1 MHFDCIIRNGQV
13 VDGSGTRPPFRGDV
27 AVQGDRIAAVGDL
40 AGAQATTTVDA
51 KNRVISPGF
60 VDVHVH
66 SEIALL
72 GLGNEQTRHRD
83 RLAGVR
89 QGITTNLMSPDGFG
103 WAALPPQ
110 AAGEM
115 WRYTQFVYAEAGL
128 SPDWPNVQDYLA
140 LFGGRTPINVC
151 PQVPHGSVR
160 LQAVG
165 WSPRQATPRELEV
178 MARGVRRWLDA
189 GAGAICLGLDYQPGA
204 NADLNELVTLAQVVA
219 ELGGIYAAHTRNQV
233 LGRAGAWRET
243 ISVARQARIPVHISH
258 ERVDR
263 ETAPLLDQ
271 VDREQI
277 DLSFESYLYPAGMTH
292 LALYLPLDVQVG
304 SLDDMLARM
313 RDPQVRARSIAHLR
327 SRLGTVGDQIVG
339 YTGSGRYVGMT
350 LAQAAQS
357 AGQPWAE
364 FVYDLILA
372 EQGIECSI
380 VPWAITGEE
389 REQALQQTAQHPR
402 SMIASDG
409 IYGVPHPHPRGHGCF
424 ARVLRRYVREL
435 GLLSLEQALYKM
447 SGFPAQRFGLA
458 DRGRIA
464 VGKAADLVLFDPQ
477 TVADRSTWQAPRR
490 PPVGVEWVMVNGEW
504 VIQQGRPTGKL
515 PGRVLRK
522 SN

>member
-1 MHFDCIIRNGQV
+1 
-13 VDGSGTRPPFRGDV
+13 
-27 AVQGDRIAAVGDL
+27 
-40 AGAQATTTVDA
+40 
-51 KNRVISPGF
+51 
-60 VDVHVH
+60 
-66 SEIALL
+66 
-72 GLGNEQTRHRD
+72 
-83 RLAGVR
+83 
-89 QGITTNLMSPDGFG
+89 
-103 WAALPPQ
+103 
-110 AAGEM
+110 
-115 WRYTQFVYAEAGL
+115 
-128 SPDWPNVQDYLA
+128 
-140 LFGGRTPINVC
+140 
-151 PQVPHGSVR
+151 
-160 LQAVG
+160 
-165 WSPRQATPRELEV
+165 
-178 MARGVRRWLDA
+178 MARGVRRWLNA

-219 ELGGIYAAHTRNQV
+219 ERGGIYAAHTRNQV

-263 ETAPLLDQ
+263 ETAPSLDQ

-313 RDPQVRARSIAHLR
+313 RDPQVRARAIAHLR

-357 AGQPWAE
+357 TGQPWAE

-504 VIQQGRPTGKL
+504 VIQRGRPTGKL